1 MFFEE
6 QGPKLAVMV
15 LPEDFFG
22 MNPEIELLN
31 GKQYVL
37 YVLDYTSDDDV
48 DNSEQMSDKKNRRQT
63 VGETITS
70 QWACNPDFDIKM

>member
-1 MFFEE
+1 
-6 QGPKLAVMV
+6 MV

-48 DNSEQMSDKKNRRQT
+48 DNSRVDE
-63 VGETITS
+63 
-70 QWACNPDFDIKM
+70 

>member
-6 QGPKLAVMV
+6 LGPKLAVMV
-15 LPEDFFG
+15 LLKDFFG

-37 YVLDYTSDDDV
+37 CFLDYTSDDDV
-48 DNSEQMSDKKNRRQT
+48 DNSEYMSDK
-63 VGETITS
+63 
-70 QWACNPDFDIKM
+70 

>member
-37 YVLDYTSDDDV
+37 CFLDYTSDDDV
-48 DNSEQMSDKKNRRQT
+48 DNSEYMSDKKNRRQT
-63 VGETITS
+63 VGSTITS
-70 QWACNPDFDIKM
+70 QWACNPDSDIKM